1 MGVQTI
7 RARFTFGGEK
17 QRVKLLVF
25 DIDNTIFDWV
35 SYYVNAFSALLL
47 KLEEIIHV
55 PYLQLA
61 GEAKDVFHA
70 QRSIE
75 YPFVV
80 QQMPS
85 VLNFYGADI
94 DRLLTE
100 AVEPTRLAFN
110 AVAREHLKPYPE
122 VVSTLQEMRGTYPGI
137 PFVVLTDAPRYVAMW
152 KLNKLKILNLFDAVY
167 GLPDPKLPTST
178 HHGRVL
184 VDPEILLKHL
194 RQEHFNYQGRIRI
207 LPEDYE
213 KPGTKGLK
221 TVLIDYELDG
231 SAEDRRQVVWVG
243 DNLRKDI
250 GLGRALGVVSV
261 WAKFGIDVSAELK
274 TRLLD
279 FSPDGNVK
287 KNVYLD
293 PQSQDAPQPDFI
305 IESFGQIKS
314 VVAQVKT

>member
-1 MGVQTI
+1 M
-7 RARFTFGGEK
+7 
-17 QRVKLLVF
+17 KLLVF

-35 SYYVNAFSALLL
+35 TYYVNAFGALLQ
-47 KLEEIIHV
+47 KLESIIHV
-55 PYLQLA
+55 PYMQLA
-61 GEAKDVFHA
+61 TEAKEVFHA

-85 VLNFYGADI
+85 VLGYYDADI
-94 DRLLTE
+94 DRLLVE

-110 AVAREHLKPYPE
+110 AVAREYLKPYPG
-122 VVSTLQEMRGTYPGI
+122 VVATIQEMRSLFPKT

-152 KLNKLKILNLFDAVY
+152 KLNKLQMLGLFDAVY

-194 RQEHFNYQGRIRI
+194 RQEHFNYEGRIRI

-231 SAEDRRQVVWVG
+231 TPEDRRQVVWVG

-250 GLGRALGVVSV
+250 GLGKALGVATV
-261 WAKFGIDVSAELK
+261 WAKYGVLVPPELK
-274 TRLLD
+274 ARLLD
-279 FSPDGNVK
+279 FSPDGNVR
-287 KNVYLD
+287 KNVYID
-293 PQSQDAPQPDFI
+293 PLSEDAPMPDFV
-305 IESFGQIKS
+305 IESFEEIKT
-314 VVAQVKT
+314 VVGKI